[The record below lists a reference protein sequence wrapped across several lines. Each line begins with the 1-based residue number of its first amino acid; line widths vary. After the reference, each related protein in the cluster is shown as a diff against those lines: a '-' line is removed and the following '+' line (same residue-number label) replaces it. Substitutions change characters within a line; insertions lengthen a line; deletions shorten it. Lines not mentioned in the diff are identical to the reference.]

1 MYYDHMKTKNTKPN
15 VMKDMQANIIKL
27 MQTEGDNWTKSWV
40 EVGLP
45 RNVKTKKNYRGGN
58 LFHLNFVVQDN
69 KWKSN
74 EWGTFKQ
81 WNDLGYK
88 IKKGSKGSSVYYW
101 ELREKKLAWLTEGE
115 KAKYQATKKLPT
127 YLLQR
132 FATVFNGVQIEDYD
146 FAPIKK
152 HKTELDQNDI
162 IMIEKF
168 IENTGAR
175 IIHGTDNG
183 AFYVKPIKGMGSDMS
198 SISDYI
204 HLPNKED
211 FFTDLDYY
219 CTKLHELTH
228 WTMTKERT
236 DRVAEKLDYA
246 TEELVAEI
254 GSAFLCAYLGISK
267 TPRKDHAKYLNAWIE
282 RIQDSEKALTKAFT
296 LAQKSL
302 DFLIE
307 MQVAEE
313 KVA

>member
-1 MYYDHMKTKNTKPN
+1 
-15 VMKDMQANIIKL
+15 MQ
-27 MQTEGDNWTKSWV
+27 
-40 EVGLP
+40 
-45 RNVKTKKNYRGGN
+45 VKING
-58 LFHLNFVVQDN
+58 
-69 KWKSN
+69 WKCN
-74 EWGTFKQ
+74 QWGTFKQ

-88 IKKGSKGSSVYYW
+88 IKKGSKGSQVYYW
-101 ELREKKLAWLTEGE
+101 EVREKKLAWLTEGE

-132 FATVFNGVQIEDYD
+132 FAIVFNGVQIED
-146 FAPIKK
+146 FKFEKIKV
-152 HKTELDQNDI
+152 HKTKLDQNQI
-162 IMIEKF
+162 VMIDKF
-168 IENTGAR
+168 IENTGAHFQ
-175 IIHGTDNG
+175 HGSQDG
-183 AFYVKPIKGMGSDMS
+183 AYYEKLFDAINMPD
-198 SISDYI
+198 
-204 HLPNKED
+204 KED

-302 DFLIE
+302 DCLIE
-307 MQVAEE
+307 MQVADE

>member
-40 EVGLP
+40 EMGMPV
-45 RNVKTKKNYRGGN
+45 NIKTKKNYRGGN
-58 LFHLNFVVQDN
+58 LFNLNMQVKIN
-69 KWKSN
+69 GWKCN
-74 EWGTFKQ
+74 QWGTFKQ

-88 IKKGSKGSSVYYW
+88 IKKGSKGSQVYYW

-132 FATVFNGVQIEDYD
+132 FAIVFNGVQIED
-146 FAPIKK
+146 FKFEKIKV
-152 HKTELDQNDI
+152 HKTKLDQNQI
-162 IMIEKF
+162 VMIDKF
-168 IENTGAR
+168 IENTGAHFK
-175 IIHGTDNG
+175 HGSQDG
-183 AFYVKPIKGMGSDMS
+183 AYYEKLFDAINMPD
-198 SISDYI
+198 
-204 HLPNKED
+204 KED
-211 FFTDLDYY
+211 FFTDLYYY

-302 DFLIE
+302 DCLID